1 MRNDVETHADLDSG
15 AEVDLVSHQFAQQY
29 GLSRAPLTGVM
40 ISAVNKRSTP
50 TYGVWTI
57 PITATDSRGT
67 TRTFHRNCLA
77 IDRDPRLEGS
87 PVLLSMTTV
96 RDEHIDFSPYK
107 RQWWY
112 VALSYSIATPHQFV
126 KECRNHAY
134 VYAVVKMPEEVWLPG
149 DDREDPTSSEGLP
162 SELLAYR
169 DIFAPEN
176 AKTLPPQKATD
187 HTIEL
192 KDGETPPYGPIY
204 PLSQTELRELRAY
217 LDENLDNGRI
227 RPSKSPAG
235 APILFVPKKDGSLRL
250 CVDYRGLNKVSVK
263 NRYPLPLI
271 SEILDRLAGA
281 KYFSKIDIQD
291 AYYRIRIREG
301 EEWKTAFRTRYG
313 HFEYTVMPFGL
324 TNAPATF
331 QNYIHTALRGLLDVV
346 CVAYLDDILI
356 FSPDR
361 ETHTDHICQVL
372 QRLRDAQLYAK
383 PAKCIFYQDQVEFL
397 GFVISRA
404 GISMDKQRVEAIASW
419 EIPKSYHEIQV
430 FLGFCNFY
438 RRFIRAYSLIAL
450 PLTSLLRGSK
460 NGKKPGSVKL
470 SNDETQAFHRLLDA
484 FQEAPVLQYF
494 DPQKNIRIEPDASN
508 LGMAGILS
516 QPDDDGKW
524 HPVAFWSK
532 KFSGAELHYST
543 PDQELFAIVYS
554 FKQWR
559 HYLEG
564 SKYPVEVLSDHANL
578 QTFMKQPKLNGRQA
592 RWLMFLTPFEFVIK
606 HRSGKT
612 NPADGLSRKP
622 NASQVAPAAELTTP
636 IQERFAS
643 DQGVIIQQVVAKK
656 NDDVESGTP
665 ELTKKER
672 DSRRASLHRRVPIRR
687 RAFFKRDSRRASLHR
702 RVPARRRAFV
712 KGEKRRRASLYRRV
726 PLHYLVYRRRAS
738 RDKVVSRRCIGLI
751 FEGDAIAV
759 RTAGGDRA
767 VTQREVERACVVEQ
781 VYSLDTTTELKAMIG
796 QLQGEDPETRRR
808 IADLPTEMRGSQKWL
823 VDQEGL
829 LRYQNRLYIPERNG
843 LRQKLLNIYHN
854 DPLAGHFGRTRTT
867 ELLKRKFH
875 WVNMQ
880 DDVAQ
885 YVKEC
890 AICQGAATPR
900 HRPYGELESLPI
912 PQRPFSDLSMDFITH
927 LPQTIH
933 KNDTVDAILVIVD
946 RFSKYAIFLP
956 VLSRIDA
963 VQLAE
968 LFHQEIELRFGPPN
982 SIVSDRGSV
991 FTSKFWSK
999 LCYQSH
1005 VKLRFSTAFHPQ
1017 TDGQTERMNQVLES
1031 YLRCF
1036 INTEQTNW
1044 PILLPTA
1051 QFATNNAI
1059 NSTTAL
1065 TPFKALY
1072 GYDPNFQ
1079 LRAEDGTSREEV
1091 PATTARLEKL
1101 QELREKLQKAWR
1113 KASESQAKHY
1123 NKRHEPIQF
1132 RKGQFVALST
1142 RNLRLKSPSRKLAP
1156 NFLGPFRVLD
1166 KVGKQAYRL
1175 ALPEQYSRLHNVFPI
1190 SLLQEWHQ
1198 RNDSETLPMPELED
1212 DDEWEVEEVRG
1223 EKKFQNELHYLV
1235 KWKGW
1240 PSEYNQWVPL
1250 SDMGNAKGIIT
1261 KFQKQKKRSN

>member
-1 MRNDVETHADLDSG
+1 
-15 AEVDLVSHQFAQQY
+15 
-29 GLSRAPLTGVM
+29 
-40 ISAVNKRSTP
+40 
-50 TYGVWTI
+50 
-57 PITATDSRGT
+57 
-67 TRTFHRNCLA
+67 
-77 IDRDPRLEGS
+77 
-87 PVLLSMTTV
+87 MTTV

-112 VALSYSIATPHQFV
+112 VAPSYSIATPHQFV

-149 DDREDPTSSEGLP
+149 DDLENPTSSEGLP

-169 DIFAPEN
+169 DVFAPEN

-281 KYFSKIDIQD
+281 KFFSKIDIQD

-383 PAKCIFYQDQVEFL
+383 PAKCTFFQDQVEFL

-460 NGKKPGSVKL
+460 NGKKPGSVIL
-470 SNDETQAFHRLLDA
+470 SDNETQAFHRLLDA
-484 FQEAPVLQYF
+484 FQEAPVLQHF

-643 DQGVIIQQVVAKK
+643 DQGAILQHVAAQE
-656 NDDVESGTP
+656 NDEVESGTP
-665 ELTKKER
+665 ELTEKER

-687 RAFFKRDSRRASLHR
+687 RAFVERDSRRASLHH
-702 RVPARRRAFV
+702 RVPVRRRAFV
-712 KGEKRRRASLYRRV
+712 KGENRRRASLYHRV
-726 PLHYLVYRRRAS
+726 PLHCLVYRRRAS
-738 RDKVVSRRCIGLI
+738 RDKVVSHCCIGLI
-751 FEGDAIAV
+751 FEEDAMTV

-767 VTQREVERACVVEQ
+767 ITQREVERACVVEQ
-781 VYSLDTTTELKAMIG
+781 VYSLDATTELKALVGRIQGEDPEARRRIVGVSQAKRGTTGWSVQELNSTADLKTQIG
-796 QLQGEDPETRRR
+796 QIQGEDPETRRR

-829 LRYQNRLYIPERNG
+829 LRYQGRLYIPERNG
-843 LRQKLLNIYHN
+843 LRQKLLNIYHD

-867 ELLKRKFH
+867 ELLRRKFH
-875 WVNMQ
+875 WINMQ
-880 DDVAQ
+880 NDVAQ

-890 AICQGAATPR
+890 AVCQGTATPR
-900 HRPYGELESLPI
+900 HRPYGKLESLPI

-927 LPQTIH
+927 LPQAIY
-933 KNDTVDAILVIVD
+933 KDCIVDAILVIVD
-946 RFSKYAIFLP
+946 RFSKYAVFLP
-956 VLSRIDA
+956 VSATIDA

-982 SIVSDRGSV
+982 SIVSDRGSI

-1036 INTEQTNW
+1036 INEEQTNW

-1059 NSTTAL
+1059 NSTTGL
-1065 TPFKALY
+1065 SPFKALY
-1072 GYDPNFQ
+1072 GYDPNFH
-1079 LRAEDGTSREEV
+1079 LRAEDGTPGGEV
-1091 PATTARLEKL
+1091 PATTARLQKL
-1101 QELREKLQKAWR
+1101 QELREKLQEGWR

-1123 NKRHEPIQF
+1123 NKRHVPKEF
-1132 RKGQFVALST
+1132 RKKQLVALST

-1156 NFLGPFRVLD
+1156 NFIGPFRVLD

-1175 ALPEQYSRLHNVFPI
+1175 ALPEKYSRLHNVFPV

>member
-1 MRNDVETHADLDSG
+1 
-15 AEVDLVSHQFAQQY
+15 
-29 GLSRAPLTGVM
+29 
-40 ISAVNKRSTP
+40 
-50 TYGVWTI
+50 
-57 PITATDSRGT
+57 
-67 TRTFHRNCLA
+67 
-77 IDRDPRLEGS
+77 
-87 PVLLSMTTV
+87 MTTV

-107 RQWWY
+107 RRWWY
-112 VALSYSIATPHQFV
+112 VVPSYSIATPHQFV
-126 KECRNHAY
+126 KECRNQAY
-134 VYAVVKMPEEVWLPG
+134 VYAVVKLPEEVWLPG
-149 DDREDPTSSEGLP
+149 DNLENPTSSEGLP
-162 SELLAYR
+162 SELLAYK
-169 DIFAPEN
+169 DVFAPEN

-271 SEILDRLAGA
+271 SEILDRLTGA
-281 KYFSKIDIQD
+281 KFFSKIDIQD

-356 FSPDR
+356 YSPDR

-372 QRLRDAQLYAK
+372 QRLREAQLYAK
-383 PAKCIFYQDQVEFL
+383 PTKCTFFQDQVEFL
-397 GFVISRA
+397 GFVISTA
-404 GISMDKQRVEAIASW
+404 GISMDKQRVEAITSW

-460 NGKKPGSVKL
+460 NGKKPGSVEL
-470 SNDETQAFHRLLDA
+470 SNDETQAFHRLLNA
-484 FQEAPVLQYF
+484 FQEAPVLQHF

-636 IQERFAS
+636 IQKRFAS
-643 DQGVIIQQVVAKK
+643 DQGVNIQHVAARK
-656 NDDVESGTP
+656 NDNDESGTP
-665 ELTKKER
+665 ELTKEER
-672 DSRRASLHRRVPIRR
+672 DSRRASQHRRVPIRR
-687 RAFFKRDSRRASLHR
+687 RAF
-702 RVPARRRAFV
+702 V
-712 KGEKRRRASLYRRV
+712 KGENRRRASLYRRV
-726 PLHYLVYRRRAS
+726 PLHYIVYRRRAS
-738 RDKVVSRRCIGLI
+738 RDKVVSHCYIGLI
-751 FEGDAIAV
+751 SEGDAIV
-759 RTAGGDRA
+759 VHTAGGDRA
-767 VTQREVERACVVEQ
+767 ITQREVERACVVEQ
-781 VYSLDTTTELKAMIG
+781 VYSVGATTELKAMIG
-796 QLQGEDPETRRR
+796 QIQGEDLEARRRIVGVSQSKRGTTGWSVQETNSTADLKTQIGQIQGEDPETRRR
-808 IADLPTEMRGSQKWL
+808 IANLPTEMRGSRNWL
-823 VDQEGL
+823 IDQEGL
-829 LRYQNRLYIPERNG
+829 LRYQGRLYIPERNG
-843 LRQKLLNIYHN
+843 LRQKLLKTYHD

-880 DDVAQ
+880 NDVAQ

-890 AICQGAATPR
+890 AVCQGAATPR
-900 HRPYGELESLPI
+900 HRPYGKLEPLPI

-927 LPQTIH
+927 LPQTIY
-933 KNDTVDAILVIVD
+933 KDQTVDSILVIVD
-946 RFSKYAIFLP
+946 RFSKYAVFLP
-956 VLSRIDA
+956 VSSTIDA

-968 LFHQEIELRFGPPN
+968 LFHQEIELRFGPPD
-982 SIVSDRGSV
+982 SIVSDRGSI

-1005 VKLRFSTAFHPQ
+1005 IKLRFSTAFHPQ
-1017 TDGQTERMNQVLES
+1017 TDGQTERMNQVLEN

-1036 INTEQTNW
+1036 IDTEQTNW

-1059 NSTTAL
+1059 NSTTGL

-1079 LRAEDGTSREEV
+1079 LRAEDGPSREEV
-1091 PATTARLEKL
+1091 PATIARLEKL
-1101 QELREKLQKAWR
+1101 QELREKLRGAWR
-1113 KASESQAKHY
+1113 KASETQAKHY

-1132 RKGQFVALST
+1132 QRGQLVALST
-1142 RNLRLKSPSRKLAP
+1142 RNLRLKNPSKKLAP
-1156 NFLGPFRVLD
+1156 NFIGPFRVLD
-1166 KVGKQAYRL
+1166 RIGEQAYRL
-1175 ALPEQYSRLHNVFPI
+1175 ALPEQYSRLHNVFPV
-1190 SLLQEWHQ
+1190 SLLQKWYQ
-1198 RNDSETLPMPELED
+1198 KNDNETLPMPELED
-1212 DDEWEVEEVRG
+1212 DDEWEVEEVRD

-1240 PSEYNQWVPL
+1240 PSEYNQWVPAI
-1250 SDMGNAKGIIT
+1250 DMANAKGIIS
-1261 KFQKQKKRSN
+1261 KFQKQKKKSS